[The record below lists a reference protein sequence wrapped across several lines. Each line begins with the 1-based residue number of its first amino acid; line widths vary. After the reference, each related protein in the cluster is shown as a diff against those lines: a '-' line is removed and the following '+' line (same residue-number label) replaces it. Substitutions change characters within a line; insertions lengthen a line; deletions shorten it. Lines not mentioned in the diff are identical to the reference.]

1 MRMMAIVS
9 IGAALAAI
17 AWPCVA
23 ATPDFKE

>member
-17 AWPCVA
+17 VWPCMA